1 MAHWLLKTEPS
12 TYSFDDLERDK
23 RTTWDGVS
31 NNLALQHI
39 RAMKKGDLAF
49 IYHSGAE
56 KAIVGVA
63 AIVSDP
69 YPDPKQKDEKLAAVD
84 VAAKE
89 RLPHAVPLAR
99 VKADKRFAQFALVR
113 MPRLS
118 VMPVPADLWKA
129 LLTVSK

>member
-1 MAHWLLKTEPS
+1 
-12 TYSFDDLERDK
+12 
-23 RTTWDGVS
+23 VS
-31 NNLALQHI
+31 NNLALKHI

-49 IYHSGAE
+49 IYHSGEE

-69 YPDPKQKDEKLAAVD
+69 YPDPNQKDEKLAVVD

-99 VKADKRFAQFALVR
+99 VKADKRFARFALVR
-113 MPRLS
+113 MARLS
-118 VMPVPADLWKA
+118 VIPVPADLWKA
-129 LLTVSK
+129 LLTLSK

>member
-12 TYSFDDLERDK
+12 TYSFADLERDK

-31 NNLALQHI
+31 NNLALKHI

-49 IYHSGAE
+49 IYHSGEE

-69 YPDPKQKDEKLAAVD
+69 YPDPKQKDEKLAVVD

-118 VMPVPADLWKA
+118 VMPVPADLWTA
-129 LLTVSK
+129 LLTLSK